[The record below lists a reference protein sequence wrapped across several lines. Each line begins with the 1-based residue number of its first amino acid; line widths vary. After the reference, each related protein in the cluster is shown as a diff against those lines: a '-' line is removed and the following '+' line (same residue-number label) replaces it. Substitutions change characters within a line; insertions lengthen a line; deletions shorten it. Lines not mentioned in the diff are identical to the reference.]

1 MSARRFFS
9 AGGIP
14 HFEGANMN
22 ALQEF
27 LQEEGW
33 MQLIAILGC
42 FLITL
47 VYYLLDKWKNRKR

>member
-1 MSARRFFS
+1 
-9 AGGIP
+9 
-14 HFEGANMN
+14 MN